1 MNVQFSFRVV
11 NSAGDRFEF
20 DTLQRIVF
28 GRDVEGFPIP
38 LRAPRES
45 AMRILAYSEERSSPI
60 GGLTVVDTTDDAL
73 SHFAYGIPAASIART
88 AFYGGMAVL
97 PDYRGLSV
105 PIRLIFE
112 AQRLFVRP
120 RGIECTWLLYPADRV
135 PSTRLCR
142 ILRYR
147 PLPGIVYE
155 LDQPSRVLIR
165 MERREYPRRV
175 NAHSLLDATVREH
188 HALRN

>member
-1 MNVQFSFRVV
+1 MPHERAILIPGVV

-20 DTLQRIVF
+20 DMLQRIVF
-28 GRDVEGFPIP
+28 GRDVRKASPFRSVRRASRLCASLPTVRSDH
-38 LRAPRES
+38 LRS
-45 AMRILAYSEERSSPI
+45 A
-60 GGLTVVDTTDDAL
+60 GLPVVDTTDDAL

-120 RGIECTWLLYPADRV
+120 RGIECTWLLYPAEPRSVYTAV
-135 PSTRLCR
+135 PHSQ
-142 ILRYR
+142 IQASSRYR
-147 PLPGIVYE
+147 
-155 LDQPSRVLIR
+155 
-165 MERREYPRRV
+165 
-175 NAHSLLDATVREH
+175 VRTRSAEPCSYSDG
-188 HALRN
+188 AS

>member
-1 MNVQFSFRVV
+1 MNMRFSFRVV
-11 NSAGDRFEF
+11 STAGDRFEF
-20 DTLQRIVF
+20 DMLQQIVF
-28 GRDVEGFPIP
+28 GRDVERLPIP

-45 AMRILAYSEERSSPI
+45 AMRILAYTEERSSPI

-97 PDYRGLSV
+97 SSYRGLSI

-112 AQRLFVRP
+112 AQRSFVRP
-120 RGIECTWLLYPADRV
+120 RGIDCTWLLYPADRV

-142 ILRYR
+142 ILEYR
-147 PLPGIVYE
+147 PLPGVVYQ

-165 MERREYPRRV
+165 MERREHPRRV
-175 NAHSLLDATVREH
+175 NAHSLLDATVRDH

>member
-20 DTLQRIVF
+20 DMLQRIVF
-28 GRDVEGFPIP
+28 GRDVESFPIP

-142 ILRYR
+142 ILKYR
-147 PLPGIVYE
+147 TLPGIVYE
-155 LDQPSRVLIR
+155 LDQASRVLIR
-165 MERREYPRRV
+165 MERREHPRRV

>member
-1 MNVQFSFRVV
+1 MNVQFLFRVV

-20 DTLQRIVF
+20 DMLQRIVF
-28 GRDVEGFPIP
+28 GRDVERFPIP

-45 AMRILAYSEERSSPI
+45 AMRILAYTEERLSAI

-88 AFYGGMAVL
+88 AFYGGMVVL

-142 ILRYR
+142 FSNTSLFPVSCTNSI
-147 PLPGIVYE
+147 
-155 LDQPSRVLIR
+155 SRAVFLFGWSVVSIR
-165 MERREYPRRV
+165 ARV

>member
-1 MNVQFSFRVV
+1 MNMQFLFRVV
-11 NSAGDRFEF
+11 STAGDRFEF
-20 DTLQRIVF
+20 DMLQRIVC
-28 GRDVEGFPIP
+28 GRDVERFPIP
-38 LRAPRES
+38 LRTPRES
-45 AMRILAYSEERSSPI
+45 AMRILAYTEERLSAI

-88 AFYGGMAVL
+88 AFYGGMVVL
-97 PDYRGLSV
+97 PDCRGLSI

-120 RGIECTWLLYPADRV
+120 RGIECTWMLYPADRV

-142 ILRYR
+142 ILQYK
-147 PLPGIVYE
+147 PLPGIVYQ

-165 MERREYPRRV
+165 MEHREHPRRCEC
-175 NAHSLLDATVREH
+175 AFPFR
-188 HALRN
+188 RNCA